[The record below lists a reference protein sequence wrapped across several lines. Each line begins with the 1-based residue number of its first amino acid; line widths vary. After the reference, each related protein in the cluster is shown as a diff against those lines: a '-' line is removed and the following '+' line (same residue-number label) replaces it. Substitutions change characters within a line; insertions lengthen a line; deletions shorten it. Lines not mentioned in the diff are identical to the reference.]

1 MIIKRELIKQIA
13 YEVKLSPTPS
23 DLTKVKTLCGALG
36 YKDFHTISRRYTE
49 KLDVLYGFQ
58 L

>member
-1 MIIKRELIKQIA
+1 MIIERELK
-13 YEVKLSPTPS
+13 KNCTLPL